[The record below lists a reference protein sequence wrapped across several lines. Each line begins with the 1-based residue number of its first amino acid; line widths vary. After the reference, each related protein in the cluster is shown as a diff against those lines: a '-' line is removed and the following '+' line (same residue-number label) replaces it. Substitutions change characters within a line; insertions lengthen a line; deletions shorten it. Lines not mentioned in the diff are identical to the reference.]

1 VGLRGNWTGAPDDTR
16 GFRVQPD
23 SPEYIIHVRR
33 GGDNIIREYMTVSDT
48 VNKRSSSIG
57 AVPGRD

>member
-23 SPEYIIHVRR
+23 SPEYKIHVRR
-33 GGDNIIREYMTVSDT
+33 GKDNTIREYMTVSDT
-48 VNKRSSSIG
+48 VNKGSSLIG